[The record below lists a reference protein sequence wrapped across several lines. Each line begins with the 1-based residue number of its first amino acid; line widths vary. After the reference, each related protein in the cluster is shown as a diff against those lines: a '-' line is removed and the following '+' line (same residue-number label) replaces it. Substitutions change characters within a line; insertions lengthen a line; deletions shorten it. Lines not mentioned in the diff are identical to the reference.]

1 MLCVI
6 WTPERSYENQ
16 PHILI
21 IRFSDTFLKFLQQRE
36 RFPWESSRRCRDEQ
50 LNVHN
55 FIAELKSHR
64 YSYENVFVFVV
75 IDTFSDLLLYG
86 FIKRIKCS

>member
-1 MLCVI
+1 MRTTL
-6 WTPERSYENQ
+6 EK
-16 PHILI
+16 
-21 IRFSDTFLKFLQQRE
+21 IRGDVKIK
-36 RFPWESSRRCRDEQ
+36 P

-75 IDTFSDLLLYG
+75 IGTFLIYYCMAS
-86 FIKRIKCS
+86 

>member
-1 MLCVI
+1 MLFVI
-6 WTPERSYENQ
+6 WTLERSSENQ
-16 PHILI
+16 PHILK

-36 RFPWESSRRCRDEQ
+36 RFPWKSLRRCRDKL

-75 IDTFSDLLLYG
+75 IDTFLIYYCMAS
-86 FIKRIKCS
+86 